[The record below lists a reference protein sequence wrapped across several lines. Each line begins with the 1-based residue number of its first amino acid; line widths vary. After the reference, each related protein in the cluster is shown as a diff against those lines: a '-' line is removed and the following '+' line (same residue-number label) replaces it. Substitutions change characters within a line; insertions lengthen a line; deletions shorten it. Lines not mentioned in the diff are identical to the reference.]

1 MQAER
6 HWANEPFLPDL
17 ACRNQQ
23 FAFSAQSEAHPLAY
37 PIARPRAEGILLL
50 YCCLLRSGSISSL
63 IIFEFNVCSRN
74 LEAYKKDERI
84 QDE

>member
-23 FAFSAQSEAHPLAY
+23 FAFSAQRLTPLR
-37 PIARPRAEGILLL
+37 IQSRAQSRRDPSPVLL
-50 YCCLLRSGSISSL
+50 SSSL
-63 IIFEFNVCSRN
+63 GVYLLSDHFRVQRLFQE
-74 LEAYKKDERI
+74 LGGLQER
-84 QDE
+84 